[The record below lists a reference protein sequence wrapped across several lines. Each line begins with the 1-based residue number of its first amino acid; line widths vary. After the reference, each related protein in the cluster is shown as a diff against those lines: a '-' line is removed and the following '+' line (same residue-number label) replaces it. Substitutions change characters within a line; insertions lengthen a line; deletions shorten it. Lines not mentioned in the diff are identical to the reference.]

1 MSNVLVLQDNTREKR
16 IFLDENNIVKVGD
29 RVIISID
36 KSLYSGQ
43 VLGFVDDTSDS
54 DLNKIVRKVDESDE
68 RIIEKNNSDSKK
80 ALLEAKKLQN
90 KMGLSMN
97 FVDSYYT
104 FDRKQLFF
112 LFVADNRIDF
122 REIAKKLADKYKTR
136 IELRQI
142 GIRDKAKIVGGIGPC
157 GLFLCCN
164 SFLTDFNS
172 VSINMAKNQFLALN
186 PSKINGLCGRL
197 LCCLKYEDETY
208 SDLKK
213 DAPKMGS
220 IYHYGKKSGKV
231 ISIDIFK
238 KEFLIELPDKNI
250 IRINYGND
258 YEGTE

>member
-238 KEFLIELPDKNI
+238 KECLIELLDKNI

-258 YEGTE
+258 YEGIE

>member
-54 DLNKIVRKVDESDE
+54 VLNKIVRKVDESDE

>member
-29 RVIISID
+29 RVIINID

-43 VLGFVDDTSDS
+43 VFGFVDDISDS

-68 RIIEKNNSDSKK
+68 RSIEKNNSDSKK

-213 DAPKMGS
+213 NAPKMGS

-238 KEFLIELPDKNI
+238 KECLIELPDKNI

-258 YEGTE
+258 YEGIE

>member
-54 DLNKIVRKVDESDE
+54 VLNKIVRKVDESDE

-238 KEFLIELPDKNI
+238 KECLIELPDKNI

>member
-43 VLGFVDDTSDS
+43 VFGFVDDISDS

-68 RIIEKNNSDSKK
+68 RSIEKNNSDSKK

-238 KEFLIELPDKNI
+238 KECLIELPDKNI

-258 YEGTE
+258 YEGIE

>member
-238 KEFLIELPDKNI
+238 KECLIELPDKNI